1 MIPTQILRVLSTFRA
16 HHVPALLMGGQACV
30 LYGAAEYSRDLD
42 LAVLATDDGIGAL
55 RGALEELDA
64 EVIADPPFHADF
76 LRRGHAVHFGV
87 PAPLGHGTS
96 TLRVDVVST
105 LRGVAP
111 FPELWERRSTLV
123 LDDDDGRVVEVDIM
137 ALPDLVQA
145 KKTQRDKDWPMI
157 RRLVDASYAVG
168 VDRGEPTAEQVTFW
182 LRELRTPEF
191 LRDAVVRFPAAA
203 HASTRAAVQAT
214 LAGADIEG
222 ALDAER
228 QQEVAR
234 DRAYWLPLRGELE
247 ALRHAARRGA

>member
-1 MIPTQILRVLSTFRA
+1 
-16 HHVPALLMGGQACV
+16 MGGQACV

-42 LAVLATDDGIGAL
+42 LAVLATDDGIAAL
-55 RGALEELDA
+55 RAALEELGA
-64 EVIADPPFHADF
+64 GVIAVPPFRAEF

-87 PAPLGHGTS
+87 PAPVGQGTWP
-96 TLRVDVVST
+96 LRVDVMST

-111 FPELWERRSTLV
+111 FPELWERRSTLA

-203 HASTRAAVQAT
+203 HSGQASGLTNRPRRRVHRSLWRANPDRDGRADQT
-214 LAGADIEG
+214 ELAIPNRRFK
-222 ALDAER
+222 L
-228 QQEVAR
+228 V
-234 DRAYWLPLRGELE
+234 L
-247 ALRHAARRGA
+247 ARRHQDRPTWQ

>member
-1 MIPTQILRVLSTFRA
+1 
-16 HHVPALLMGGQACV
+16 
-30 LYGAAEYSRDLD
+30 
-42 LAVLATDDGIGAL
+42 
-55 RGALEELDA
+55 
-64 EVIADPPFHADF
+64 
-76 LRRGHAVHFGV
+76 
-87 PAPLGHGTS
+87 
-96 TLRVDVVST
+96 
-105 LRGVAP
+105 
-111 FPELWERRSTLV
+111 
-123 LDDDDGRVVEVDIM
+123 VEVDIM
-137 ALPDLVQA
+137 ALPDLVHA